1 MIALKVSKLIQ
12 VIDGK
17 IKQKQLEEDEEV
29 FGFSIDSRTLRKNEI
44 FIAIQ
49 GENFDGSNYIDVA
62 IKKGSS
68 WIITSSK
75 NHKSNRCIYVK
86 NTKETLCKIASYLVG
101 EVSPK
106 IIAITGSNGKTT
118 TKEMVAN
125 ILYQHYPKNEILVT
139 KGNLNNDIG
148 LPLTLFNLKKN
159 HTIVVL
165 EMGMN
170 HQDEI
175 TKLCKIAPPDIAVI
189 TNIGEAHLENF
200 SSKNGIA
207 KAKKEILLGA
217 KKNGIAILPRDDVY
231 FNYLKS
237 DCLYLRCISFGI
249 NKNSNIR
256 LDLSSKVLTVDEEK
270 INIESSLLGKENL
283 MNMAAAVS
291 VANALELPTETIIKG
306 MKTIDSIEGRLE
318 VKITASN
325 IKIIDDT
332 YNSNPS
338 SMMMAIDVLNQFKQK
353 KILIVGDMAELGPL
367 SKKYHTD
374 IGHYI
379 LEKNIDLVMG
389 IGNMT
394 KYLIDVLGT
403 KGLWY
408 ASKEDLLN
416 ETNKILKKDT
426 VVLVKGSR
434 FMRMEE
440 IVDGINEQH

>member
-434 FMRMEE
+434 FMRMEQ

>member
-17 IKQKQLEEDEEV
+17 IKQKELEEDEEV
-29 FGFSIDSRTLRKNEI
+29 FGFSIDSRTLLKNEI

-49 GENFDGSNYIDVA
+49 GENFDGSNYIDMA

-148 LPLTLFNLKKN
+148 LPLTLFNLKEN

-256 LDLSSKVLTVDEEK
+256 LDLSSNVLTVDEEK

-318 VKITASN
+318 VKITANN

-338 SMMMAIDVLNQFKQK
+338 SMMMAIDVLDQFKQK
-353 KILIVGDMAELGPL
+353 K
-367 SKKYHTD
+367 
-374 IGHYI
+374 
-379 LEKNIDLVMG
+379 
-389 IGNMT
+389 
-394 KYLIDVLGT
+394 
-403 KGLWY
+403 
-408 ASKEDLLN
+408 
-416 ETNKILKKDT
+416 
-426 VVLVKGSR
+426 
-434 FMRMEE
+434 F
-440 IVDGINEQH
+440 

>member
-1 MIALKVSKLIQ
+1 LIALKVSKLIQ

-49 GENFDGSNYIDVA
+49 GENFDGSDYIDVA

-338 SMMMAIDVLNQFKQK
+338 SMMMAIDVLDQFKQK

>member
-1 MIALKVSKLIQ
+1 LIALKVSKLIQ

-394 KYLIDVLGT
+394 KHLIDVLGT

-408 ASKEDLLN
+408 SSKEDLLN

-434 FMRMEE
+434 FMRMEQ

>member
-338 SMMMAIDVLNQFKQK
+338 SMMMAIDVLDQFKQK

-394 KYLIDVLGT
+394 KHLIDVLGT

-408 ASKEDLLN
+408 PSKEDLLN

-434 FMRMEE
+434 FMRMEQ

>member
-49 GENFDGSNYIDVA
+49 GENFDGSNYIDMA

-256 LDLSSKVLTVDEEK
+256 LDLSSNVLTVDEEK

-306 MKTIDSIEGRLE
+306 VKTIDSIEGRLE
-318 VKITASN
+318 VKITANN

-338 SMMMAIDVLNQFKQK
+338 SMMMAIDVLDQFKQK

-394 KYLIDVLGT
+394 RHLIDVLGA

>member
-1 MIALKVSKLIQ
+1 LIALKVSKLIQ

-338 SMMMAIDVLNQFKQK
+338 SMMMAIDVLDQFKQK
-353 KILIVGDMAELGPL
+353 KILIVGDMAELGLL

-394 KYLIDVLGT
+394 KHLIDVLGT
-403 KGLWY
+403 KGQWY
-408 ASKEDLLN
+408 PSKEDLLN

>member
-1 MIALKVSKLIQ
+1 LIALKVSKLIQ

-408 ASKEDLLN
+408 PSKEDLLN

-434 FMRMEE
+434 FMRMEQ

>member
-12 VIDGK
+12 VVDGK

-434 FMRMEE
+434 FMRMEQ

>member
-17 IKQKQLEEDEEV
+17 IKQKELEEDEEV
-29 FGFSIDSRTLRKNEI
+29 FGFSIDSRTLLKNEI

-49 GENFDGSNYIDVA
+49 GENFDGSNYIDMA

-148 LPLTLFNLKKN
+148 LPLTLFNLKEN

-256 LDLSSKVLTVDEEK
+256 LDLSSNVLTVDEEK

-318 VKITASN
+318 VKITANN

-338 SMMMAIDVLNQFKQK
+338 SMMMAIDVLDQFKQK

-394 KYLIDVLGT
+394 RHLIDVLGA

-408 ASKEDLLN
+408 PSKEDLLN

-434 FMRMEE
+434 FMRMEL
-440 IVDGINEQH
+440 IVDRINEQH

>member
-1 MIALKVSKLIQ
+1 LIALKVSKLIQ

-338 SMMMAIDVLNQFKQK
+338 SMMMAIDVLDQFKQK

-408 ASKEDLLN
+408 PSKEDLLN

>member
-1 MIALKVSKLIQ
+1 MIPLKVSKLIQ

-17 IKQKQLEEDEEV
+17 IKQKELEEDEEV
-29 FGFSIDSRTLRKNEI
+29 FGFSIDSRTLLKNEI

-49 GENFDGSNYIDVA
+49 GENFDGSNYIDMA

-148 LPLTLFNLKKN
+148 LPLTLFNLKEN

-256 LDLSSKVLTVDEEK
+256 LDLSSNVLTVDEEK

-318 VKITASN
+318 VKITANN

-338 SMMMAIDVLNQFKQK
+338 SMMMAIDVLDQFKQK

-394 KYLIDVLGT
+394 RHLIDVLGA

-408 ASKEDLLN
+408 PSKEDLLN

-434 FMRMEE
+434 FMRMEQ
-440 IVDGINEQH
+440 IVDRINEQH

>member
-1 MIALKVSKLIQ
+1 MITLKVSKLIQ

-338 SMMMAIDVLNQFKQK
+338 SMMMAIDVLDQFKQK

-408 ASKEDLLN
+408 PSKEDLLN

-434 FMRMEE
+434 FMRMEQ

>member
-1 MIALKVSKLIQ
+1 LIALKVSKLIQ

-17 IKQKQLEEDEEV
+17 IKQKELEEDEEV
-29 FGFSIDSRTLRKNEI
+29 FGFSIDSRTLLKNEI

-49 GENFDGSNYIDVA
+49 GENFDGSNYIDMA

-148 LPLTLFNLKKN
+148 LPLTLFNLKEN

-256 LDLSSKVLTVDEEK
+256 LDLSSNVLTVDEEK

-318 VKITASN
+318 VKITANN

-338 SMMMAIDVLNQFKQK
+338 SMMMAIDVLDQFKQK

-394 KYLIDVLGT
+394 RHLIDVLGA

-408 ASKEDLLN
+408 PSKEDLLN

-434 FMRMEE
+434 FMRMEQ
-440 IVDGINEQH
+440 IVDRINEQH

>member
-338 SMMMAIDVLNQFKQK
+338 SMMMAIDVLDQFEQK

-434 FMRMEE
+434 FMRMEQ

>member
-338 SMMMAIDVLNQFKQK
+338 SMMMAIDVLDQFKQK

-434 FMRMEE
+434 FMRMEQ

>member
-148 LPLTLFNLKKN
+148 LPLTLFNLKEN

-318 VKITASN
+318 VKITANN

-338 SMMMAIDVLNQFKQK
+338 SMMMAIDVLDQFKQK

-408 ASKEDLLN
+408 PSKEDLLN

-434 FMRMEE
+434 FMRMEQ
-440 IVDGINEQH
+440 IVDRINEQH

>member
-256 LDLSSKVLTVDEEK
+256 LDLSSNDLIVNEEK

-338 SMMMAIDVLNQFKQK
+338 SMMMAIDVLDQFKQK

>member
-1 MIALKVSKLIQ
+1 MIPLKVSKLIQ

-17 IKQKQLEEDEEV
+17 IKQKELEEDEEV
-29 FGFSIDSRTLRKNEI
+29 FGFSIDSRTLLKNEI

-49 GENFDGSNYIDVA
+49 GENFDGSNYIDMA

-148 LPLTLFNLKKN
+148 LPLTLFNLKEN

-318 VKITASN
+318 VKITANN

-338 SMMMAIDVLNQFKQK
+338 SMMMAIDVLDQFKQK

-394 KYLIDVLGT
+394 RHLIDVLGA

-408 ASKEDLLN
+408 PSKEDLLN
-416 ETNKILKKDT
+416 EANKILNKDT

>member
-1 MIALKVSKLIQ
+1 LIALKVSKLIQ

-49 GENFDGSNYIDVA
+49 GENFDGGNYIDVA

-338 SMMMAIDVLNQFKQK
+338 SMMMAIDVLDQFKQK

-408 ASKEDLLN
+408 PSKEDLLN

>member
-17 IKQKQLEEDEEV
+17 IKQKELEEDEEV
-29 FGFSIDSRTLRKNEI
+29 FGFSIDSRTLLKNEI

-49 GENFDGSNYIDVA
+49 GENFDGSNYIDMA

-106 IIAITGSNGKTT
+106 IIAITGSNCKTT

-148 LPLTLFNLKKN
+148 LPLTLFNLKEN

-256 LDLSSKVLTVDEEK
+256 LDLSSNVLTVDEEK

-318 VKITASN
+318 VKITANN

-338 SMMMAIDVLNQFKQK
+338 SMMMAIDVLDQFKQK

-394 KYLIDVLGT
+394 RHLIDVLGA

-408 ASKEDLLN
+408 PSKEDLLN

-434 FMRMEE
+434 FMRMEL
-440 IVDGINEQH
+440 IVDRINEQH

>member
-338 SMMMAIDVLNQFKQK
+338 SMMMAIDVLDQFEQK
-353 KILIVGDMAELGPL
+353 KILIVGDMAELGSL

-434 FMRMEE
+434 FMRMEQ

>member
-338 SMMMAIDVLNQFKQK
+338 SMMMAIDVLDQFKQK

-408 ASKEDLLN
+408 PSKEDLLN
-416 ETNKILKKDT
+416 ETNKILKKDS

>member
-256 LDLSSKVLTVDEEK
+256 LDLSSKVLTVDKEK

-338 SMMMAIDVLNQFKQK
+338 SMMMAIDVLDQFEQK
-353 KILIVGDMAELGPL
+353 KILIVGDMAELGSL

-394 KYLIDVLGT
+394 KHLIDVLGT

-408 ASKEDLLN
+408 PSKEDLLN

-434 FMRMEE
+434 FMRMEQ

>member
-256 LDLSSKVLTVDEEK
+256 LDLSSKVLTVDKEK

-291 VANALELPTETIIKG
+291 VANALELPTGTIIKG

-338 SMMMAIDVLNQFKQK
+338 SMMMAIDVLDQFEQK
-353 KILIVGDMAELGPL
+353 KILIVGDMAELGSL

-408 ASKEDLLN
+408 PSKEDLLN

-434 FMRMEE
+434 FMRMEQ

>member
-1 MIALKVSKLIQ
+1 LIALKVSKLIQ

-338 SMMMAIDVLNQFKQK
+338 SMMMAIDVLDQFKQK

>member
-1 MIALKVSKLIQ
+1 LIALKVSKLIQ

-49 GENFDGSNYIDVA
+49 GENFDGSDYIDVA

-256 LDLSSKVLTVDEEK
+256 LDLSSKVLTVDKEK

-408 ASKEDLLN
+408 PSKEDLLN

-434 FMRMEE
+434 FMRMEQ

>member
-29 FGFSIDSRTLRKNEI
+29 FGFSIDSRTLLKNEI

-338 SMMMAIDVLNQFKQK
+338 SMMMAIDVLDQFKQK

-408 ASKEDLLN
+408 PSKEDLLN

>member
-1 MIALKVSKLIQ
+1 MIPLKVSKLIQ

-17 IKQKQLEEDEEV
+17 IKQKELEEDEEV
-29 FGFSIDSRTLRKNEI
+29 FGFSIDSRTLLKNEI

-49 GENFDGSNYIDVA
+49 GENFDGSNYIDMA

-148 LPLTLFNLKKN
+148 LPLTLFNLKEN

-256 LDLSSKVLTVDEEK
+256 LDLSSNVLTVDEEK

-318 VKITASN
+318 VKITANN

-338 SMMMAIDVLNQFKQK
+338 SMMMAIDVLDQFKQK

-394 KYLIDVLGT
+394 RHLIDVLGA

-408 ASKEDLLN
+408 PSKEDLLN

-434 FMRMEE
+434 FMRMEL
-440 IVDGINEQH
+440 IVDRINEQH

>member
-338 SMMMAIDVLNQFKQK
+338 SMMMAIDVLDQFEQK
-353 KILIVGDMAELGPL
+353 KILIVGDMAELGLL

-394 KYLIDVLGT
+394 KHLIDVLGT
-403 KGLWY
+403 KGQWY
-408 ASKEDLLN
+408 PSKEDLLN

>member
-256 LDLSSKVLTVDEEK
+256 LDLSSKVLTVDKEK

-338 SMMMAIDVLNQFKQK
+338 SMMMAIDVLDQFEQK

-408 ASKEDLLN
+408 PSKEDLLN

-434 FMRMEE
+434 FMRMEQ

>member
-1 MIALKVSKLIQ
+1 LIALKVSKLIQ

-338 SMMMAIDVLNQFKQK
+338 SMMMAIDVLDQFEQK

-408 ASKEDLLN
+408 PSKEDLLN

-434 FMRMEE
+434 FMRMEQ

>member
-338 SMMMAIDVLNQFKQK
+338 SMMMAIDVLDQFKQK

-408 ASKEDLLN
+408 PSKEDLLN

>member
-1 MIALKVSKLIQ
+1 LIALKVSKLIQ

-338 SMMMAIDVLNQFKQK
+338 SMMMAIDVLDQFKQK

-408 ASKEDLLN
+408 PSKEDLLN
-416 ETNKILKKDT
+416 ETNKILKKDS

>member
-148 LPLTLFNLKKN
+148 LPLTLFNLKEN

-338 SMMMAIDVLNQFKQK
+338 SMMMAIDVLDQFKQK

-408 ASKEDLLN
+408 PSKEDLLN

>member
-338 SMMMAIDVLNQFKQK
+338 SMMMAIDVLDQFKQK

-394 KYLIDVLGT
+394 KHLIDVLGT

-434 FMRMEE
+434 FMRMEQ

>member
-12 VIDGK
+12 VVDGK

-408 ASKEDLLN
+408 PSKEDLLN

>member
-17 IKQKQLEEDEEV
+17 IKQKELEEDEEV

-49 GENFDGSNYIDVA
+49 GENFDGSNYIDMA

-86 NTKETLCKIASYLVG
+86 NTKETLCKIASYLVR

-148 LPLTLFNLKKN
+148 LPLTLFNLKEN

-338 SMMMAIDVLNQFKQK
+338 SMMMAIDVLDQFKQK

-394 KYLIDVLGT
+394 KHLIDVLGT

-408 ASKEDLLN
+408 PSKEDLLN

>member
-338 SMMMAIDVLNQFKQK
+338 SMMMAIDVLDQFKQK
-353 KILIVGDMAELGPL
+353 KILIVGDMAELGLL

-394 KYLIDVLGT
+394 KHLIDVLGT
-403 KGLWY
+403 KGQWY
-408 ASKEDLLN
+408 PSKEDLLN